1 MEPGWHSSS
10 CSPVNSICAYIFM
23 LVTSFLLG
31 ETSKSTFSMSRI
43 LSIRV
48 SVSLISVHIFTQECA
63 NYSRESSELV
73 DCVIA
78 KWKVMFIS

>member
-23 LVTSFLLG
+23 LVTSFWLG
-31 ETSKSTFSMSRI
+31 ETSKSTFSMSGI

-48 SVSLISVHIFTQECA
+48 SVSFLYQYISLHRNVLITLGKAV
-63 NYSRESSELV
+63 NL
-73 DCVIA
+73 
-78 KWKVMFIS
+78 

>member
-23 LVTSFLLG
+23 LVTSFWLG
-31 ETSKSTFSMSRI
+31 ETSKSTNSFNQG
-43 LSIRV
+43 V
-48 SVSLISVHIFTQECA
+48 SVFLISVHIFAQECA

-73 DCVIA
+73 DCVI
-78 KWKVMFIS
+78 FL

>member
-23 LVTSFLLG
+23 LVTSFWLG

-48 SVSLISVHIFTQECA
+48 SVSFLYLYISLHRNVLITLGKAV
-63 NYSRESSELV
+63 NL
-73 DCVIA
+73 
-78 KWKVMFIS
+78 